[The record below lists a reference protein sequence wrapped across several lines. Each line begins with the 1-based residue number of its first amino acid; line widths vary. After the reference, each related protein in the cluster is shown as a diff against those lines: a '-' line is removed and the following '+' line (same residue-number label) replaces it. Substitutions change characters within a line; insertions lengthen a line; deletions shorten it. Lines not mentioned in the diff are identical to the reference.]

1 MISITNADL
10 SEITVTNYPIAITIE
25 NFEQVILEQ
34 SKNTL
39 VLVDFW
45 AEQVPESVEL
55 KDKLV
60 ARLALHT
67 DTILLATV
75 DCLTEQQIASQFGLQ
90 SLPTAVLI
98 KDGQPIDGISGPQ
111 TDETIQTFLEKYLP
125 KAEDNFLNEAKE
137 LLEKGEVNEAYTNAQ
152 NAYQLDNERADIKL
166 LLAECAIQI
175 GKLPEA
181 ELLVS
186 SIKMVDQDSV
196 YQAVLAKLELA
207 LQAADSPEIKALEEQ
222 LTQTPDNI
230 ELQKKL
236 AAQYSQVNRYEE
248 ALVILFALVQKNADE
263 GDSKHLLLDVL
274 KALPEGDPLASK
286 YRRKLFSMMY

>member
-1 MISITNADL
+1 MTD
-10 SEITVTNYPIAITIE
+10 YPIAITLE
-25 NFEQVILEQ
+25 NFQQIILEQ
-34 SKNTL
+34 SKSTL

-55 KDKLV
+55 KNLLTTKL
-60 ARLALHT
+60 AEHK
-67 DTILLATV
+67 DTILLTTV
-75 DCLTEQQIASQFGLQ
+75 DCLTQQEIASQFGLQ

-111 TDETIQTFLEKYLP
+111 TDESIATFLDKYLP
-125 KAEDNFLNEAKE
+125 KAEDNFLKIAKE
-137 LLEKGEVNEAYTNAQ
+137 QFSKGKINEAYTSISS
-152 NAYQLDNERADIKL
+152 AYQLNNDRADIKL

-175 GKLPEA
+175 GKLSEA
-181 ELLVS
+181 QSLIS
-186 SIKMVDQDSV
+186 SIKMVDQDSY
-196 YQAVLAKLELA
+196 YQTILAKLELA
-207 LQAADSPEIKALEEQ
+207 MEAADSPEIQALEEELLQ
-222 LTQTPDNI
+222 SPDDI

-248 ALVILFALVQKNADE
+248 ALAILFTLVQKNVDE
-263 GDSKHLLLDVL
+263 GESKHFLLDVL